1 MATDRTDNPLP
12 AGAHEFFGVHV
23 PFLAWL
29 DVRGVEWR
37 PGEARVE
44 LELRPELHNSLR
56 AAHGGVV
63 CTVLDV
69 AMAAAAR
76 SSDPALRV
84 VTVDMSIQFMRPGVG
99 VLVAIGR
106 TLTVTR
112 SLAFCEAEIRDHD
125 GELVA
130 KASGVFKRVTPARG
144 DGDG

>member
-1 MATDRTDNPLP
+1 MPTPDVAC
-12 AGAHEFFGVHV
+12 AVHEFFGVRV

-37 PGEARVE
+37 PGEARIE
-44 LELRPELHNSLR
+44 LALRPELHNSLS

-76 SSDPALRV
+76 SDDPSVRV
-84 VTVDMSIQFMRPGVG
+84 VTVDMSVQFLRPGVG
-99 VLVAIGR
+99 TLRAVGR
-106 TLTVTR
+106 TVTVTR
-112 SLAFCEAEIRDHD
+112 SLAFCEAEIRDS
-125 GELVA
+125 GGQLVA
-130 KASGVFKRVTPARG
+130 KGSGVFKRLKPGRG

>member
-1 MATDRTDNPLP
+1 MPDPEAGIP
-12 AGAHEFFGVHV
+12 ARGFFGLHV
-23 PFLAWL
+23 PFLEWL

-37 PGEARVE
+37 PGESRITLA
-44 LELRPELHNSLR
+44 LRPELHNSLG

-76 SSDPALRV
+76 SDDPAMRV
-84 VTVDMSIQFMRPGVG
+84 VTVDMSVQFMRPGMG
-99 VLVAIGR
+99 SLTAAGR

-112 SLAFCEAEIRDHD
+112 SLAFCEAEILDSS
-125 GELVA
+125 GQLVA
-130 KASGVFKRVTPARG
+130 KGHGLFKRLKPGRG

>member
-1 MATDRTDNPLP
+1 MTALNLT
-12 AGAHEFFGVHV
+12 HEFFGVHV

-29 DVRGVEWR
+29 DVHGIEWR

-44 LELRPELHNSLR
+44 LALRPELLNSLH

-76 SSDPALRV
+76 SDDPATRV
-84 VTVDMSIQFMRPGVG
+84 VTVDMSVQFMRPGIG
-99 VLVAIGR
+99 MLTAIGR
-106 TLTVTR
+106 ALTVTR
-112 SLAFCEAEIRDHD
+112 SLAFCEAEIRDPQ
-125 GELVA
+125 GQLVA
-130 KASGVFKRVTPARG
+130 KGSGVFKRLKPGRG